1 MRNTRFPQVSGGMN
15 PVPGSAETVQ
25 IGLDTRMDDGL
36 AARLAS
42 RVGTRAEM
50 GLYSTSAF

>member
-25 IGLDTRMDDGL
+25 IGLDTRMNDGL